1 MADELWDPVAA
12 RPGRTF
18 SRVIA
23 ASATRVAWVPPCVT
37 RCRLQVL
44 NLATGRPETVG
55 LPAASSVANAAFS
68 PDGRLLAVELSFS
81 NNSAD
86 GAEPVQLELVSV
98 ATGRLTAVPQ
108 TWVSSSALVGFGW
121 AAGPD
126 SLVAELSFTTKVQ
139 LASWRPGA
147 SRLAIAALRPQ
158 NSPASLVIGPYAR

>member
-1 MADELWDPVAA
+1 M
-12 RPGRTF
+12 
-18 SRVIA
+18 IA
-23 ASATRVAWVPPCVT
+23 ASATRVAWVPRCVT

-68 PDGRLLAVELSFS
+68 PDGSLLAVELSFS

-86 GAEPVQLELVSV
+86 GAQPVQLELVSM

-108 TWVSSSALVGFGW
+108 TWVSSSALIGFGW
-121 AAGPD
+121 PAGRD
-126 SLVAELSFTTKVQ
+126 SLVAELGFTTKVQ

-147 SRLAIAALRPQ
+147 GRLAIAPLRPQ
-158 NSPASLVIGPYAR
+158 HSPASLVLGQYAR